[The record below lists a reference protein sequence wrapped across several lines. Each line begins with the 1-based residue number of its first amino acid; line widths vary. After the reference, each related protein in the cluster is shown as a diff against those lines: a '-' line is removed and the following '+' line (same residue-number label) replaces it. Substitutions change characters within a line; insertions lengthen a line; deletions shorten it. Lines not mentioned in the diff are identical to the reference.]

1 MHSPP
6 LLLLQILLPQDA
18 AHINCI
24 QHQYFFTIMYNF
36 TFLNLNIK
44 LHLPLDCPITQTIQ
58 ITLALSAVKL
68 VIHYFVY
75 FCVIC
80 EL

>member
-1 MHSPP
+1 
-6 LLLLQILLPQDA
+6 
-18 AHINCI
+18 
-24 QHQYFFTIMYNF
+24 MYNF